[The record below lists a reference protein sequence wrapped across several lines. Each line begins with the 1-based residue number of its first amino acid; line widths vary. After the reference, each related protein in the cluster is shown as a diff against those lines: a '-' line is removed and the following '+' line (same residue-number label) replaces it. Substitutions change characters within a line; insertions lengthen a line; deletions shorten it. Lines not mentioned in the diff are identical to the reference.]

1 MEVIKTFIKTKKK
14 KKEKK
19 KWGKHIQD
27 GEHLAEELQK
37 YLCLYEKGN
46 KRYKETEQ
54 TENVWRAVK
63 QFLIVFLK
71 TISDQATL

>member
-14 KKEKK
+14 KKKNR
-19 KWGKHIQD
+19 GKHIQD

-54 TENVWRAVK
+54 KENVWRAVK